1 VPPPFVRVED
11 MKRRYEPEAVIAASP
26 VERLVDELIL
36 SLRLADAAFERGD
49 LEAVDDGLCRAQD
62 ILLALRTDLWGVAA
76 DLTHMYRELREAN
89 LQKNWGQA
97 ARVLKVVE
105 ELAEARRHAAEQEA
119 RRLAADARAAEVGE

>member
-26 VERLVDELIL
+26 VEGLVDELIL
-36 SLRLADAAFERGD
+36 SLRLADGAFERGD
-49 LEAVDDGLCRAQD
+49 LEAVDDGLRRAQD

-76 DLTHMYRELREAN
+76 DLTHMYRELLHAN
-89 LQKNWGQA
+89 RQKNWGQA

-105 ELAEARRHAAEQEA
+105 ELAEAWRHAAEQEA
-119 RRLAADARAAEVGE
+119 RRLGATARADEVGE